1 MNNRPVTIESS
12 LLNKKQTLILLYSSH
27 LSSDI
32 SNVRITLSMPPINP
46 DNKTVIN
53 DNFIHTKTWL
63 FVPATRMDRV
73 AKAFASE
80 ADAVIV
86 DLEDAVALTDKAQA
100 RLAIQDYYK
109 GKEAQPLWLRINQA
123 SSTEFAKDLAL
134 CQQLPN
140 LAGIVLAKAEQAA
153 DIEHVYYQTNLPVIA
168 LIERAVGLQ
177 QIDSMAGASGLL
189 AFSYGFLDLCNDLQ
203 VQVGT
208 PAADIITNQIRYQL
222 ILSSKVHQL
231 LAPIDTI
238 YPDFSDSDGLADRVT
253 LWSQMGMSGML
264 CIHPKQIAIVN
275 DTLQASAAEIDFAK
289 RVVEEYE
296 RSAQAV
302 FEIDGKMID
311 APVIERC
318 RRVLARTC

>member
-1 MNNRPVTIESS
+1 MQSTNT
-12 LLNKKQTLILLYSSH
+12 
-27 LSSDI
+27 
-32 SNVRITLSMPPINP
+32 
-46 DNKTVIN
+46 NKTIAANN
-53 DNFIHTKTWL
+53 DFANTKTWL
-63 FVPATRMDRV
+63 FVPATRMDQV
-73 AKAFASE
+73 AKAFASG

-100 RLAIQDYYK
+100 RTAIQDYYNS
-109 GKEAQPLWLRINQA
+109 QDYQSIWLRINQA
-123 SSTEFAKDLAL
+123 SSVEFTKDLAL

-153 DIEHVYYQTNLPVIA
+153 NIEQLHQATGLPVIA
-168 LIERAVGLQ
+168 LIETALGLY

-189 AFSYGFLDLCNDLQ
+189 AFSYGFLDLCNDLS

-208 PAADIITNQIRYQL
+208 TAADIIANQIRYQL

-238 YPDFSDSDGLADRVT
+238 YPDFNDSKGLQARVT

-264 CIHPKQIAIVN
+264 CIHPKQVAVVK
-275 DTLQASAAEIDFAK
+275 DTLLPSADELDFAK
-289 RVVEEYE
+289 RVVEKYQC
-296 RSAQAV
+296 SGQAV
-302 FEIDGKMID
+302 FEINGNMVD

-318 RRVLARTC
+318 QQLLAK